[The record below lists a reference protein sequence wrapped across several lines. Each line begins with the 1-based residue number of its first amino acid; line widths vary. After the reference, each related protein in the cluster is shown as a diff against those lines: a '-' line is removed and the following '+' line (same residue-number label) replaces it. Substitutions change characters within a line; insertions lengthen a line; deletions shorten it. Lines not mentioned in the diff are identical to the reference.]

1 MNEKDSQ
8 NLEYILEYLS
18 GEKRQQRQLQNNEY
32 LSGIKDLV
40 YFWKEDN
47 GTYNALSK
55 ILEELKEA
63 RRMRNYQLIFLGLIM
78 ISVGTMA
85 FG

>member
-32 LSGIKDLV
+32 LRGLKELV
-40 YFWKEDN
+40 YFWKDDN
-47 GTYNALSK
+47 GIDNTLSK
-55 ILEELKEA
+55 ILEELKSA
-63 RRMRNYQLIFLGLIM
+63 RRERNYQLLFLGLIM
-78 ISVGTMA
+78 ISVGKMA

>member
-8 NLEYILEYLS
+8 NLEYILEYLY
-18 GEKRQQRQLQNNEY
+18 GEKREQRQFQNNEY
-32 LSGIKDLV
+32 LRGLKELV

-47 GTYNALSK
+47 RTYNALSK

-63 RRMRNYQLIFLGLIM
+63 RRVRNYQLIFLGLIM
-78 ISVGTMA
+78 ICVSKMA

>member
-32 LSGIKDLV
+32 LRGLKELV
-40 YFWKEDN
+40 YFWKEDG
-47 GTYNALSK
+47 GTSKALFK
-55 ILEELKEA
+55 ILEELEKA
-63 RRMRNYQLIFLGLIM
+63 RRERNYQFVFLVMIT
-78 ISVGTMA
+78 ISVGKMA